1 MNEQTLYFSWPA
13 LKEETA
19 NYLPHIHASVGETL
33 LVQLP
38 SRQGP
43 ADNTCLGH
51 YPCLSGNASQIRTWG
66 ICGSVSKACITEWE
80 SRWLSVC
87 LRCVSEITF
96 AKLFSSGSSKG
107 KGGRSG
113 LTQSHCGGRG
123 ERVWCSQLSKTHKLS
138 CRYTERRAGLCRRAV
153 CNQIGRA
160 AHRLRTLTR
169 TQYASRVRAYRYETL
184 SHTHTVALTKYQGFL
199 IMKMKIFT

>member
-13 LKEETA
+13 LTEETA

-66 ICGSVSKACITEWE
+66 ICGSISEPCITEWE

-138 CRYTERRAGLCRRAV
+138 CRYTERDAPVPVDGQFVIKLAERHTDRGLEGAANMHHV
-153 CNQIGRA
+153 C
-160 AHRLRTLTR
+160 AHI
-169 TQYASRVRAYRYETL
+169 AMKHC
-184 SHTHTVALTKYQGFL
+184 HTHIQLRWLKIRGF
-199 IMKMKIFT
+199 

>member
-13 LKEETA
+13 LTEETA

-38 SRQGP
+38 SRQGL

-51 YPCLSGNASQIRTWG
+51 YPCLSGNPSQIRTWG
-66 ICGSVSKACITEWE
+66 ICGSVSKPCSTEWE

-87 LRCVSEITF
+87 LRCICQIIFLRFFKREGRQIWSDTISLWW
-96 AKLFSSGSSKG
+96 ARRKG
-107 KGGRSG
+107 
-113 LTQSHCGGRG
+113 LMQPTIQNTQTLMSVHR
-123 ERVWCSQLSKTHKLS
+123 
-138 CRYTERRAGLCRRAV
+138 ERRAGLCRRAV

-160 AHRLRTLTR
+160 AQRPQTR
-169 TQYASRVRAYRYETL
+169 RCSQYASRVRAYHYETL
-184 SHTHTVALTKYQGFL
+184 SHTHIQLHWLKMRGF
-199 IMKMKIFT
+199 